1 MKNEAETMI
10 ICDNLIKIYK
20 TGETE
25 VMALQGLDM
34 TVDRNEFVSIIGS
47 SGSGKSTL
55 LNMLGGLDTPT
66 MGKLSVDGYNMLK
79 ISRSDLAAYK
89 RNVVGFVWQN
99 NARNLLPY
107 LTAWENVE
115 LVGLIGGNID
125 KEYCSDLFDMVG
137 LSNRKRNKPGELSNG
152 EQQRVAIIISL
163 INKPKLLL
171 ADEPTGSLDTRT
183 SASIVELFNK
193 LRKDLGLTIVIVTHD
208 PKVAK
213 LTDRVVSIRD
223 GKRAS
228 EILRK
233 EQITA
238 MANLASFK
246 DEHLELAVV
255 DRSGRVQLPDEY
267 LSDLSITANSKVRIE
282 KESGKI
288 AVYPVNISDNRGE
301 AESN

>member
-1 MKNEAETMI
+1 MSNEDNTMVL
-10 ICDNLIKIYK
+10 CDNLVKIYK

-34 TVDRNEFVSIIGS
+34 TVERDEFVAIIGS

-66 MGKLSVDGYNMLK
+66 MGQLSVDGFDMLK
-79 ISRSDLAAYK
+79 MSRADLTAYK

-115 LVGLIGGNID
+115 LVGLVGSNID
-125 KEYCSDLFDMVG
+125 KDYCTYLFDMVG
-137 LSNRKRNKPGELSNG
+137 LNDRKRNKLSELSNG
-152 EQQRVAIIISL
+152 EQQRVATVISL

-183 SASIVELFNK
+183 SERIMELFDE
-193 LRKDLGLTIVIVTHD
+193 LRTRLGITIIIVTHD
-208 PKVAK
+208 PKIAK

-233 EQITA
+233 EQISSI
-238 MANLASFK
+238 ANLASLE

-267 LSDLSITANSKVRIE
+267 LTDLSIAANHKVRID
-282 KESGKI
+282 KEDGKI
-288 AVYPVNISDNRGE
+288 AIYPVDISGTK
-301 AESN
+301 

>member
-1 MKNEAETMI
+1 MKSETESMI
-10 ICDNLIKIYK
+10 ICDNLVKIYK

-25 VMALQGLDM
+25 VMALQGLDL
-34 TVDRNEFVSIIGS
+34 TVDRAEFVAIIGA

-66 MGKLSVDGYNMLK
+66 MGQLTVDGYNMLK
-79 ISRSDLAAYK
+79 ISRTDLSAYK

-99 NARNLLPY
+99 NARNLLPH

-115 LVGLIGGNID
+115 LVGLIGGNIQ
-125 KEYCSDLFDMVG
+125 KEYCAELFDMVE
-137 LSNRKRNKPGELSNG
+137 LSKRTHNKLSELSNG
-152 EQQRVAIIISL
+152 EQQRVAIAISL

-183 SASIVELFNK
+183 SASIMELLDK
-193 LRKDLGLTIVIVTHD
+193 LRHELGITIVIVTHD
-208 PKVAK
+208 PSIAK
-213 LTDRVVSIRD
+213 KTDRIISIRD

-228 EILRK
+228 EILRT
-233 EQITA
+233 EQIAA
-238 MANLASFK
+238 MANLSSFK

-267 LSDLSITANSKVRIE
+267 LNELSIKTSNKVRIDME
-282 KESGKI
+282 DGKI
-288 AVYPVNISDNRGE
+288 AIYPVDVSE
-301 AESN
+301 